1 MGVDTSR
8 ILDVCFPGPSVLGL
22 LVHAQYVPE
31 VEKVLAA
38 AKVSPV
44 SGFDP
49 LDPANIADPEYRSLP
64 ASDRAQMALELQ
76 FRRCVRAL
84 ERFNKRPHLLRAIG
98 RSFVSSGWMEEAV
111 VEELLLESLSGSA
124 SGSGLSSGAP
134 VTAAG
139 TAGDPGAA
147 FRDDTEMDDVSVVCS
162 RRGSD
167 ASSL

>member
-1 MGVDTSR
+1 
-8 ILDVCFPGPSVLGL
+8 
-22 LVHAQYVPE
+22 
-31 VEKVLAA
+31 
-38 AKVSPV
+38 
-44 SGFDP
+44 
-49 LDPANIADPEYRSLP
+49 
-64 ASDRAQMALELQ
+64 
-76 FRRCVRAL
+76 
-84 ERFNKRPHLLRAIG
+84 
-98 RSFVSSGWMEEAV
+98 MEEAV

-134 VTAAG
+134 AATG